1 MAIAGG
7 ALAGVDALALVVLAV
22 PKAALVVP
30 AGGSSVDDDG
40 QPRTGPRSPGGRFA
54 FEEATR
60 IRHHPRTA

>member
-30 AGGSSVDDDG
+30 PAV
-40 QPRTGPRSPGGRFA
+40 PP
-54 FEEATR
+54 
-60 IRHHPRTA
+60 